1 MSTLYETRGAQA
13 LIRLDH
19 PPVNGLGAALRADL
33 LRSLDRA
40 LADAQVTAIVV
51 TGSERAFSGGADVKE
66 FNTPNALREPRLPA
80 LIAAFE
86 ASPKPV
92 IAAIAGVCMG
102 GGLELALGAHYRV
115 AKADAQIALPEVKL
129 GLLPGAGGTQRLPRA
144 VGLETA
150 LNMIAS
156 GATMPA
162 AKLQGTAL
170 FDEVVDGD
178 PVAAALALAAKVVAD
193 KLPRKRLRDAK
204 VSDAQAE
211 AFLQF
216 ARNTVGAASKHF
228 PAPLRCVEAVG
239 WSVSKPFDEAL
250 RLEREAFLALMA
262 TPQSRALRHIFAAE
276 RAAAKIDGVPEQ
288 TPLRPIAKVGIIGA
302 GTMGGG
308 IAMNFANAGI
318 AVALLETK
326 QEALDKGVATIRR
339 NYDNSAKKGRLSE
352 AQVAERMALIAPTLG
367 YDAMRDADLVIEAV
381 FEDIA
386 VKQQVFKTLDEVC
399 KPGAIVASNTSAL
412 NLNTI
417 AGFTKRPRDVI
428 GLHFFSPA
436 NVMRLLEIVRGEQTA
451 PDVLATCMAIA
462 KKIKKIGV
470 VSGVCDGF
478 IGNRM
483 LARYGAA
490 ANGLLLQGALPQ
502 QVDKALEAFGFAMGP
517 FRVGD
522 LAGLDIGWA
531 GRKRRAAEN
540 PAAAQRVVADAICEQ
555 GRFGQKTGAGWYR
568 YEPGARD
575 PIPDPLVTAIIE
587 SFRNERGIAA
597 RHVGDDEVVERCV
610 FALVNEGA
618 RILEE
623 KIAARASDIDLVYL
637 NGYGFPQHRGG
648 PMLHADIVGLPNV
661 VRALQR
667 FAAEPG
673 AEAWWQP
680 APLLRQLADDG
691 KTFN

>member
-1 MSTLYETRGAQA
+1 MSTHYETRGAQA

-162 AKLQGTAL
+162 AKLKGTAL

-211 AFLQF
+211 TFLQF
-216 ARNTVGAASKHF
+216 ARNTVGAASRHF

-276 RAAAKIDGVPEQ
+276 RAASKIDGVPEG

-318 AVALLETK
+318 AVALLETR

-399 KPGAIVASNTSAL
+399 KPGAILASNTSAL

-540 PAAAQRVVADAICEQ
+540 PAAAQRVVADALCEQ

-618 RILEE
+618 RILDE

-673 AEAWWQP
+673 AKAWWQP

-691 KTFN
+691 RTFN